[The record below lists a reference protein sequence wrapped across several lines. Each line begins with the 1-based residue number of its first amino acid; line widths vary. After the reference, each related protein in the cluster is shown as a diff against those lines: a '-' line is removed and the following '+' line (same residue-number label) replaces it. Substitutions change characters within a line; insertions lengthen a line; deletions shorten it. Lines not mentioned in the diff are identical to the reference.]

1 VGLRY
6 SYDDKE
12 GSDRTF
18 VQYVGDSG
26 GRKADDNWDQVTW
39 RVGLDHNL
47 SDNHFLYGFVATGYR
62 SGGFNLMAADEAA
75 DVGTVD
81 PEELVSY
88 EVGYKGTMLDD
99 RLNLST
105 SVYYYDYTDLQVQ
118 TEELINSVVTPVFEN
133 ASDATAWGIEAELM
147 ALLTDNLMF
156 SGNYS
161 YNNTEYED
169 YDSVDTVAC
178 ALGPLQQGNDLAPLC
193 TQEQDLSGNEF
204 LLSPEHKA
212 SANLTYM
219 WELVDLDWRATVSY
233 QYVGE
238 QYTNAFN
245 NDDYDKLDA
254 YGQWDARL
262 SVLSQ
267 EEIWEVTA
275 YVKNIGDDRDSVYN
289 ERPST
294 VTTLQSQALTNP
306 RMYGVKLTYNF

>member
-1 VGLRY
+1 
-6 SYDDKE
+6 
-12 GSDRTF
+12 
-18 VQYVGDSG
+18 
-26 GRKADDNWDQVTW
+26 
-39 RVGLDHNL
+39 
-47 SDNHFLYGFVATGYR
+47 
-62 SGGFNLMAADEAA
+62 
-75 DVGTVD
+75 
-81 PEELVSY
+81 
-88 EVGYKGTMLDD
+88 
-99 RLNLST
+99 
-105 SVYYYDYTDLQVQ
+105 
-118 TEELINSVVTPVFEN
+118 
-133 ASDATAWGIEAELM
+133 
-147 ALLTDNLMF
+147 
-156 SGNYS
+156 
-161 YNNTEYED
+161 
-169 YDSVDTVAC
+169 
-178 ALGPLQQGNDLAPLC
+178 
-193 TQEQDLSGNEF
+193 
-204 LLSPEHKA
+204 
-212 SANLTYM
+212 M